1 MDNWQDESPNVAK
14 KQKDYTVLQ
23 KRQLQL
29 CDVHIMVLF
38 YADGFS
44 QGSFIKKKQKKNSAA
59 ILCSE
64 IKSFSPFN
72 HS

>member
-44 QGSFIKKKQKKNSAA
+44 QGSFIKKKTKKKQ
-59 ILCSE
+59 CSHFVLRDKE
-64 IKSFSPFN
+64 FFSF
-72 HS
+72 

>member
-1 MDNWQDESPNVAK
+1 MDKWQDESANVAK
-14 KQKDYTVLQ
+14 KHTDYTVLQ

-29 CDVHIMVLF
+29 CDVHIIVLF

-44 QGSFIKKKQKKNSAA
+44 YESFIKKKKSAA
-59 ILCSE
+59 ILCSQM
-64 IKSFSPFN
+64 KSFSPFN